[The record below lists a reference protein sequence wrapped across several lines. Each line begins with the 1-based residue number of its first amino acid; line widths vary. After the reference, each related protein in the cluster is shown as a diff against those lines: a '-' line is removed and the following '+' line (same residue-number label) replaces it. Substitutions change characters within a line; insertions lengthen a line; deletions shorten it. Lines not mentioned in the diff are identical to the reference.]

1 MKNLTKNPIT
11 VISAVIVLI
20 VSAGFTGYDIG
31 NSESTLPI
39 ATTILAP
46 MLISLIACLMFQR
59 LRFTTAGGK

>member
-1 MKNLTKNPIT
+1 MKNITKNPIT
-11 VISAVIVLI
+11 VICAVLTLI

-31 NSESTLPI
+31 NNESTMPI

-59 LRFTTAGGK
+59 LRFTIK